1 MNAKNLT
8 FPKVDGDFLVDLD
21 KPGFYKLTF
30 TGYNYGVYD
39 TRDLEVEVVFTT
51 TPENGSRMQVII
63 VKVADGVYQDF
74 YFNGSDECFKLLTLN
89 EEYGV
94 DSREDDS
101 EDEEYSAV
109 TMSESWENES
119 VGVECPSE
127 YANYIP
133 DPYAEEYSEFYSKF
147 GI

>member
-8 FPKVDGDFLVDLD
+8 FPKVDGDFLVGLD
-21 KPGFYKLTF
+21 EPGFYELTF
-30 TGYNYGVYD
+30 TDYNCGIYG

-51 TPENGSRMQVII
+51 TPDDGSRMQVII

-89 EEYGV
+89 EDYGV
-94 DSREDDS
+94 DS
-101 EDEEYSAV
+101 DEEDSDEYTAM
-109 TMSESWENES
+109 TMSESWKNES

-127 YANYIP
+127 YADYIP
-133 DPYAEEYSEFYSKF
+133 DPYANEYSEFYSKF